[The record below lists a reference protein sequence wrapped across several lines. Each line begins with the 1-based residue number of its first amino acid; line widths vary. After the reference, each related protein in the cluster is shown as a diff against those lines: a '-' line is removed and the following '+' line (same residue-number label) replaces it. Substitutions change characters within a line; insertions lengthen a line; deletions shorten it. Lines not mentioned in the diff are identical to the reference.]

1 VKKTS
6 PKITMII
13 SMKVAVITSMIA
25 GVSEAF
31 TPPSISKN
39 CVYVGSSCS
48 LHLQATPEQDH
59 DANRRQ
65 VLQQT
70 FTAAVSSLLLPQWAN
85 ADGEAT
91 VKPAVPVVVSTSSS
105 TSPVVEKKDVVVAK
119 SENPVV
125 ASSTSS
131 SAPTVLKAD
140 ASMTTQPSISKSTP
154 KYEKEIVTS
163 DPTSGASS
171 SSTAVSSSDAPVKV
185 KEDVK
190 VSQQPAPAP
199 AVVSP
204 PKPLTKE
211 SYALSIQ
218 QSTSA
223 LTTKLSHAFLVV
235 DGLNTQARRLSTSSG
250 SDHRVA
256 VLEGMNTQTK
266 RLQEDL
272 TSASDLYKL
281 IIGQA
286 KLITVPEES
295 FETTVAEVTRASSVL
310 DGLLVQSK
318 RLVTAS
324 KVAAGGSTDDQIMYM
339 LSVLDG
345 LNTQV
350 KRLNVKQTFGM
361 LDKLNSQAAK
371 AN

>member
-1 VKKTS
+1 
-6 PKITMII
+6 MII
-13 SMKVAVITSMIA
+13 SVKVAVIASMIA

-131 SAPTVLKAD
+131 SAPTVVNKKILKAD

-154 KYEKEIVTS
+154 KYEKEIVIS

-190 VSQQPAPAP
+190 VSQQPAPAS

-250 SDHRVA
+250 FDHRVA